1 MLKTKI
7 HLFIHTLEAFSKLK
21 KQSKREKKK
30 INDSKNFENN
40 FENYLNNGKNSKLKL
55 PTGNDYTDKL
65 MRRYLK
71 NSKNKS
77 VNIAFCDL
85 YDSQSRYKILP
96 KKPEFKNRL
105 HVKNSN

>member
-1 MLKTKI
+1 MI
-7 HLFIHTLEAFSKLK
+7 
-21 KQSKREKKK
+21 
-30 INDSKNFENN
+30 
-40 FENYLNNGKNSKLKL
+40 NGKNSKLNL

-96 KKPEFKNRL
+96 KKPEFKKKL
-105 HVKNSN
+105 HVKNSNKANNEAEICYSDISF

>member
-1 MLKTKI
+1 
-7 HLFIHTLEAFSKLK
+7 
-21 KQSKREKKK
+21 
-30 INDSKNFENN
+30 
-40 FENYLNNGKNSKLKL
+40 LNL

-96 KKPEFKNRL
+96 KKPEFKKRIN
-105 HVKNSN
+105 VKIRN